1 VAFLGARVTE
11 PVSRAASTPDDERP
25 NPRPLIERIALAG
38 IAVLVAGLFGGIGV
52 AAFAGG
58 EVFLGVMGGIGALM
72 TVWAAASNLR
82 RG

>member
-1 VAFLGARVTE
+1 VTE
-11 PVSRAASTPDDERP
+11 PVHGATSTADAERP

-38 IAVLVAGLFGGIGV
+38 IAILVAAVFGGIGV